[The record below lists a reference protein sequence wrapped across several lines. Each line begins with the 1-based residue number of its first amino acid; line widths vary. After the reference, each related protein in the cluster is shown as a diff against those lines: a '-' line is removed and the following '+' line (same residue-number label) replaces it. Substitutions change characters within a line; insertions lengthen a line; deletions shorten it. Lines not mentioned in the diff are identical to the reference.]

1 MAEPGAVLE
10 APVRKVVEEKG
21 RPEARAG
28 PIFGNLAVVVPEG
41 EPALAVELELATVGA
56 RDWVRAVVQDR
67 GPAQVVELVRGLDRV
82 VEAVPAWD
90 QGVRQVPE
98 ETKAP
103 ESSLPP
109 WAGGDPP
116 RHY

>member
-10 APVRKVVEEKG
+10 APVRKVVEGKG

-28 PIFGNLAVVVPEG
+28 PIFGSLAVAVPVA
-41 EPALAVELELATVGA
+41 EPALAVELA
-56 RDWVRAVVQDR
+56 
-67 GPAQVVELVRGLDRV
+67 RGLDRIAALARGADPDRVAEAGPSSDRV

-98 ETKAP
+98 ETKPP